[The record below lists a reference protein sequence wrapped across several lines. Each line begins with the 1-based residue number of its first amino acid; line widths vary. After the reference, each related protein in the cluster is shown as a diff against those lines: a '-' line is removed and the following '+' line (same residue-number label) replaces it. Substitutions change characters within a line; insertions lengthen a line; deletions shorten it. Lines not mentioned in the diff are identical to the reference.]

1 MTLKLSVDFVP
12 VVQLNEATAKMVKIG
27 CTVSLHFGKKELS
40 IEGTAPQLSEALKI
54 CRELLTNEEKYGE

>member
-1 MTLKLSVDFVP
+1 MTLKLSVEFVP
-12 VVQLNEATAKMVKIG
+12 AITLNEATQKIVKLG
-27 CTVSLHFGKKELS
+27 CTVSTHLSKKELA